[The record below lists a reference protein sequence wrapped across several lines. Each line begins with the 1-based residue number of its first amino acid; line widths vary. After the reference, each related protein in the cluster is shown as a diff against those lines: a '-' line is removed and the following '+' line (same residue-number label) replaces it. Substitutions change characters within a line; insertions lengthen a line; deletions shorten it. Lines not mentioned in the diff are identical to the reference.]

1 MQGGRVR
8 PNLQQFRNRQHGVF
22 TVQQALSEYTRAE
35 IRTLLARGDWTRV
48 FQGVFRESSTP
59 IAPPLSV
66 EAARLSMGATEV
78 AACYETAAA
87 LHTFPVV
94 DDPATHVVTADA
106 RMTRRSGLVVH
117 RDAFEATD
125 LCRIDGSLATNAART
140 AIDLARTS
148 DRLDAIAT
156 LDLAWRRNVLTRGRQ
171 GANIDELKAEL
182 DRQAG
187 RRGIR
192 QATELLGLANW
203 KAESPMES
211 RTRLQCIDG
220 GLPHPEPQVILWQNG
235 IERRIDL
242 GWPEWKIGLE
252 YESGLWHTGGQA
264 ASRDNPRHN
273 WLMDEGWLMFY
284 AVAPQ
289 VYFRPYEFVDPIR
302 RAIDERRRASA

>member
-1 MQGGRVR
+1 MR
-8 PNLQQFRNRQHGVF
+8 PNLQQIRNRQHGVF
-22 TVQQALSEYTRAE
+22 TVQQALTEYTRAE
-35 IRTLLARGDWTRV
+35 IRTLLSCGEWTRV
-48 FQGVFRESSTP
+48 FQGVFRETSTP
-59 IAPPLSV
+59 ISPSLSV
-66 EAARLSMGATEV
+66 EAARQSMGATEV

-87 LHTFPVV
+87 LHTFPVL
-94 DDPATHVVTADA
+94 DEPATHVLSADA

-117 RDAFEATD
+117 RDAFEPED
-125 LCRIDGSLATNAART
+125 LCRIDGTLATSAART

-148 DRLDAIAT
+148 SRLDAIAT
-156 LDLAWRRNVLTRGRQ
+156 LDLAWRRNVLSRGRQ
-171 GANIDELKAEL
+171 GASIDELKAEA

-192 QATELLGLANW
+192 QAIELLGLANW

-220 GLPHPEPQVILWQNG
+220 GLPHPEPQVIVWQNG

-242 GWPEWKIGLE
+242 GWPEWKIGLD
-252 YESGLWHTGGQA
+252 YESGLWHTGDAA

-273 WLMDEGWLMFY
+273 WLIDYVWLMFY

-289 VYFRPYEFVDPIR
+289 VYCRPFEFVDPIR
-302 RAIDERRRASA
+302 RAIDKRIRASA